1 MKSKEELNA
10 LKEEVE
16 TVRRKLR
23 ELTEEGLEQITGG
36 NPDDPL
42 SPSPSTSPLPCE
54 FSFYANLT
62 VCPHTDAERQGYNC
76 VSCRLRQGD

>member
-23 ELTEEGLEQITGG
+23 ELTEDELKQISGG
-36 NPDDPL
+36 NFVKL
-42 SPSPSTSPLPCE
+42 
-54 FSFYANLT
+54 ANCDNITTFGSQYLFDCYT
-62 VCPHTDAERQGYNC
+62 KDEQYQ
-76 VSCRLRQGD
+76 LRSW